1 MSEQSQAP
9 ATGATP
15 QAQAQAAAAPQ
26 QAQTAPAGTD
36 PVTAADA
43 APQAPEGVPKDAWEA
58 LGDPGK
64 AALTAERE
72 ARAAADKKAAELQAQ
87 LDEVERAKMSDL
99 ERAQADAKAAQ
110 EAASKATAE
119 ALRYRIAAAHGI
131 DTTPGPNGEPSDA
144 ETFLTA
150 ADEAGMTSQ
159 AQRLAARTSAQ
170 GAPTFPRPDLTQ
182 GSGRDTANGSGPDA
196 DFAKFLTDQL
206 G

>member
-1 MSEQSQAP
+1 MSEQNQAP
-9 ATGATP
+9 ATGATTP
-15 QAQAQAAAAPQ
+15 PAQQTSAPAAQPQAAAT
-26 QAQTAPAGTD
+26 QTAQPPT
-36 PVTAADA
+36 
-43 APQAPEGVPKDAWEA
+43 GVSQEAWGA

-64 AALTAERE
+64 AAIPAERE
-72 ARAAADKKAAELQAQ
+72 ARAVAEKAAAEAQAK
-87 LDEVERAKMSDL
+87 LDAIEKANLSDL

-110 EAASKATAE
+110 ESAAKATTE
-119 ALRYRIAAAHGI
+119 ALRYRLAAAHGV

-150 ADEAGMTSQ
+150 SDEAGMTMQ
-159 AQRLAARTSAQ
+159 AQRLAARASTQ

-196 DFAKFLTDQL
+196 DFAKFLNGQL